1 MLQHGAFGDSQGYW
15 FRERAI
21 GSVEDMIRMHK
32 LALEKKIDE
41 VLKVDAADNM
51 NDYWKVD

>member
-15 FRERAI
+15 FGERAI